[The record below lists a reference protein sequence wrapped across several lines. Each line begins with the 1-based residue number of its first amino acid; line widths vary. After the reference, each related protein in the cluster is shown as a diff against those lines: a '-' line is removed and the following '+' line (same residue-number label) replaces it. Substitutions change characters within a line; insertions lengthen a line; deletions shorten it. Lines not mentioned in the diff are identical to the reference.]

1 MKMKQLFNVLCT
13 VLMNSNKPV
22 LLQGAPGVGKSE
34 VVDAVADAI
43 KHRLVVSHPVVEGP
57 TDVKG
62 LPWPGKDGE
71 SARFLPYGILAEVL
85 ASTEPVLWFLD
96 DLGQA
101 PEAVQAA
108 YMQLLLTRRVGEHVL
123 PPHVKMIAATNGR
136 QHRAGVRGILE
147 PVKSRFV
154 TIIEVIPEIEG
165 WADWAVEH
173 DVPSAL
179 IGFLKFRPD
188 LLLAFETENRGLLAS
203 PNPRAWS
210 HASELLKLFGEG
222 DTEVLTELISGAVGP
237 EAATELMGYLSIME
251 DLPDVEYALSH
262 ASTFDLPKN
271 LSVSYA
277 FASALAFHANYATLP
292 RVITILTRL
301 ADAGQGDAAAFCLN
315 RALKLEPTLADQPE
329 FAMLLANKSVA
340 DAIALV

>member
-1 MKMKQLFNVLCT
+1 MKMQQLFNVVRTL
-13 VLMNSNKPV
+13 VAKSNKPV

-34 VVDAVADAI
+34 VVDAVAKDI
-43 KHRLVVSHPVVEGP
+43 SHRLIISHPGVEAP

-108 YMQLLLTRRVGEHVL
+108 YMQLLLTRKVGEHVL
-123 PPHVKMIAATNGR
+123 PPNVKMIAATNGR

-147 PVKSRFV
+147 PVKSRFIS
-154 TIIEVIPEIEG
+154 IIEVIPEIEG
-165 WADWAVEH
+165 WSDWAVEH
-173 DVPSAL
+173 EVPSAL
-179 IGFLKFRPD
+179 IGFLRFRPD
-188 LLLAFETENRGLLAS
+188 LLLSFETENRGLLSS

-210 HASELLKLFGEG
+210 HVAELLHLFGEG
-222 DTEVLTELISGAVGP
+222 DTAVLTELIAGAVGP
-237 EAATELMGYLSIME
+237 EATTEFMTYLTLMD
-251 DLPDVEYALSH
+251 DLPDVEYALGHS
-262 ASTFDLPKN
+262 SSFSLPKT

-277 FASALAFHANYATLP
+277 FASALAFHTNFATLP

-301 ADAGQGDAAAFCLN
+301 VEAGQGDAAAFCLN
-315 RALKLEPTLADQPE
+315 RALKLEPTLVDQPE
-329 FAMLLANKSVA
+329 FAVLIANKT
-340 DAIALV
+340 IANALSLV